1 MALSPNRISA
11 MKLNALQ
18 ALVAAV
24 EEGSLRAAARRI
36 GVSQP
41 ALTKLVR
48 ELEMELAAPL
58 LERHSQG
65 VRPTAQ
71 GQVLVEHASK
81 VSRALAEATDQIRQ
95 LGGQMH
101 GELNIAAVPVAMM
114 LLIPETLRTFSR
126 AYPDI
131 RLRVSEELFVEQ
143 LQKLRSGQVDLVVGG
158 IPENLPSGEFI
169 TERLMDT
176 RMVVVARRG
185 SRHARARR
193 LAELQAAHWVYTG
206 SSAQTGYASR
216 LFEAHG
222 LPAPPVGA
230 MVNSTLALLAL
241 IGSGDLLGLMPE
253 QIVNHPLGQDIA
265 PVPLEEPGLPLS
277 VGVIV
282 RSGSVVSPAIR
293 QFIAHLHRAAHQLAT
308 AP

>member
-1 MALSPNRISA
+1 MSLSQQTIGA
-11 MKLNALQ
+11 MKLHALQ

-24 EEGSLRAAARRI
+24 EEGSLRAAARRL

-48 ELEMELAAPL
+48 ELERELAAPL

-71 GQVLVEHASK
+71 GQVLFEHALK
-81 VSRALAEATDQIRQ
+81 VARELASATDQIQQ
-95 LGGQMH
+95 LGGQMR

-158 IPENLPSGEFI
+158 IPEGLPSGEFV

-176 RMVVVARRG
+176 TMVVVARRG
-185 SRHARARR
+185 SRHARARQLGE
-193 LAELQAAHWVYTG
+193 LAQAHWIYTG
-206 SSAQTGYASR
+206 TSAQTGYASR

-222 LPAPPVGA
+222 LPAPPAGA

-241 IGSGDLLGLMPE
+241 LGSGDLLGLMPS
-253 QIVNHPLGQDIA
+253 QIVAQPLAGQDIVQ
-265 PVPLEEPGLPLS
+265 VPLEQAGLPLS

-282 RSGSVVSPAIR
+282 RRGSVVSPAIR
-293 QFIAHLHRAAHQLAT
+293 QFIAHLHRAAHQLGT
-308 AP
+308 A

>member
-1 MALSPNRISA
+1 
-11 MKLNALQ
+11 MKLHALQ
-18 ALVAAV
+18 ALVAAI
-24 EEGSLRAAARRI
+24 EEGSLRAAARSI

-48 ELEMELAAPL
+48 ELEIELAAPL

-71 GQVLVEHASK
+71 GQVLFEHAVK
-81 VSRALAEATDQIRQ
+81 VARELATATDQIQQ
-95 LGGQMH
+95 LGGKMR
-101 GELNIAAVPVAMM
+101 GELNVAAVPVAMM

-126 AYPDI
+126 AFPDI

-143 LQKLRSGQVDLVVGG
+143 LQKLRNGQVDLVVGG
-158 IPENLPSGEFI
+158 IPEGLPSGEFI
-169 TERLMDT
+169 TESLMQT

-193 LAELQAAHWVYTG
+193 LADLLQAHWVYTG
-206 SSAQTGYASR
+206 TSVQTGYASR

-222 LPAPPVGA
+222 LTPPPVGA
-230 MVNSTLALLAL
+230 MVNSTLALMAL
-241 IGSGDLLGLMPE
+241 LGSGDLLGLMPE
-253 QIVNHPLGQDIA
+253 QIVSHPLGQDIVR
-265 PVPLEEPGLPLS
+265 VPLEEPGLPLS
-277 VGVIV
+277 VGAII

-293 QFIAHLHRAAHQLAT
+293 QFIAHLHRAAHQLSAQ
-308 AP
+308 